1 MNIEITEHCE
11 SWEKA
16 FEDEREVLLRV
27 FQDDVKVI
35 EHIGSTSIPGL
46 IAKPVIDIF
55 VAVSPFRNIQYYKDK
70 LENRNCRYTPTDIR
84 NRYLFSKYT
93 EENRWTHNLHLVPFD
108 ANFFSRNEIL
118 FRDYLR
124 GKPELVFEYNDLKKR
139 LVLRNYSSLEEY
151 TKSKTQ
157 FVQTVVDLARVE
169 KGLQRQNVWTM
180 EYIKGE

>member
-1 MNIEITEHCE
+1 MNIELTEHSE
-11 SWEKA
+11 SWKKA
-16 FEDEREVLLRV
+16 FEDEQEILLRV

-46 IAKPVIDIF
+46 SAKPVIDIF
-55 VAVSPFRNIQYYKDK
+55 VAVSPFRSIPYYKDK
-70 LENRNCRYTPTDIR
+70 LENRNCRYTPTDIM

-93 EENRWTHNLHLVPFD
+93 DENVWTHNLHLLPFD
-108 ANFFSRNEIL
+108 ENFYSHNEIL

-124 GKPELVFEYNDLKKR
+124 KKPEFVLKYNELKR
-139 LVLRNYSSLEEY
+139 QLVLKNYSSLEEY
-151 TKSKTQ
+151 TKAKTQ
-157 FVQTVVDLARVE
+157 FIQTVVDLARVE